1 MSISTFENGTPDA
14 RTHAAVPAAFHA
26 LTDATIEVFEDA
38 SAVLPVWQELL
49 AVAEVSPYQTPDFI
63 LPWLATLAPKAG
75 IRPAFILKRSVS
87 GSPLALFCLGVE
99 KRGPLK
105 ILRFLGGKDSNFN
118 LGLIHRDYAPDATE
132 LRALFLA
139 AASRKGPAQAD
150 LLLLLNQPKHW
161 LTKEN
166 CLAQLIHQPSP
177 SFAYGTA
184 LPGDAE
190 ALFQAKISKDSRK
203 KLRKKEQK
211 LSEGSAL
218 TYLCDPG
225 DIKLR
230 MRIITAF
237 FVQKRARFEAQ
248 GIKSAFEDEEMLDF
262 VNLMAQR
269 PGPDHLELHA
279 LLCGERIVA
288 TYGGAM
294 HNNHFSAFFN
304 SFDADP
310 QIARSSPGDLLLL
323 KIVAEKCAAGITSFD
338 LGIGEARYKRLLCE
352 VIPLFDTVLPLSW
365 KGRPVALALALMQ
378 KTKRAVK
385 QNQRLFNAVKKVRA
399 LLRAKSKDEPKPE
412 E

>member
-75 IRPAFILKRSVS
+75 IHPAFILKRSVS

-118 LGLIHRDYAPDATE
+118 LGLIHRDYAPDAAE

-190 ALFQAKISKDSRK
+190 ALFKAKISKDARK
-203 KLRKKEQK
+203 KLRKNEQK
-211 LSEGSAL
+211 LAEAGAL
-218 TYLCDPG
+218 TYLADPQES
-225 DIKLR
+225 DLR
-230 MRIITAF
+230 AWIIDAF
-237 FVQKRARFEAQ
+237 FAQKLTRFEAQ
-248 GIKSAFEDEEMLDF
+248 GVKSAFEDAEMLSF
-262 VNLMAQR
+262 VKLMSR
-269 PGPDHLELHA
+269 PSSAGHLELHA
-279 LLCGERIVA
+279 LCCADKIIAV
-288 TYGGAM
+288 YGGTT
-294 HNNHFSAFFN
+294 HRNHFSTLFN
-304 SFDADP
+304 SFDTDV
-310 QIARSSPGDLLLL
+310 QFSRSSPGNLLLL
-323 KIVAEKCAAGITSFD
+323 KLVAAKCAAGITSFD

-352 VIPLFDTVLPLSW
+352 VIPLFDTILPLSW

-399 LLRAKSKDEPKPE
+399 MLRAKSKDEPKPE